1 MGLLEFD
8 QSATSQGEMINVLST
23 KKSLISTAAI
33 KRLGYKKVKKERK
46 LKRRAGTDLEQFVK
60 SIKRD
65 DLEIDRR
72 QNNEDSIYKNKLYS
86 PEYIEQSSIIS
97 VIDQFEPKDSEE
109 LFRNLIRSMVQQDRI
124 LRLKIT
130 NPNIRMVEVTDD
142 CWIDSKFSYRQ
153 KWRKPKEI
161 KPMEKGPQMQNSEE
175 KDEKDENSKNETR
188 SDSVTIEKPKQESTE
203 NMTQPNKEKENQ
215 QSGTEVAPSNTK
227 NGQSAATSPVQG
239 TFLHVKYF

>member
-1 MGLLEFD
+1 
-8 QSATSQGEMINVLST
+8 MIKVLST
-23 KKSLISTAAI
+23 KKSLISTSSI
-33 KRLGYKKVKKERK
+33 KRLGYKKVKKQRK

-60 SIKRD
+60 SLRRE

-130 NPNIRMVEVTDD
+130 NPNIRMVELTDE

-153 KWRKPKEI
+153 KWRKQKEI
-161 KPMEKGPQMQNSEE
+161 KPMEKVPQMKNLEE
-175 KDEKDENSKNETR
+175 KDKNSKNETR
-188 SDSVTIEKPKQESTE
+188 TDSVTIEKPTQSTE
-203 NMTQPNKEKENQ
+203 NMIQPNNENENQ